1 MDAKAPKRDCIVPNT
16 DENEVWLIY
25 AANDALSTDAKR
37 YPVTAAKEG
46 QRRIVLYTL
55 KRG

>member
-1 MDAKAPKRDCIVPNT
+1 VPNT

-25 AANDALSTDAKR
+25 AANDALSMDAKR